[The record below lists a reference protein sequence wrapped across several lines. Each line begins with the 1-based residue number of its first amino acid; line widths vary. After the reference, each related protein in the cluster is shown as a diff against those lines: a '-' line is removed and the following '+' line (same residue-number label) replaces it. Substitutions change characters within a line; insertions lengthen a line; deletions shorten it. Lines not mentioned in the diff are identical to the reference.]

1 MKTQTKKKLIKE
13 LSKKE
18 LRIDVLKISSWIML
32 KENTAAILSPI
43 F

>member
-1 MKTQTKKKLIKE
+1 MKTQIKKKSIKE
-13 LSKKE
+13 LSKKA

-32 KENTAAILSPI
+32 KESIAVILCPI

>member
-1 MKTQTKKKLIKE
+1 MKTQIRKKLIKE